1 MARRK
6 IAIFTDVFLEVPGGI
21 PSSISAQKKSLEA
34 LGYKVVV
41 FCPGYRGTS
50 VRKGIAVVP
59 TMPKWLKINGAPVS
73 RGPKTVEK
81 WVVERYPEFS
91 EFDMVHVHYEA
102 SCSIA
107 GVRLARRFNIPLVQ
121 TMHGRE
127 DMAVGVNVPHPFKT
141 LVGTVLNFLHSRY
154 IPHTITV
161 PRDSYLAP
169 TIARAKMWTLM
180 VNHANAADEVIT
192 PSKHFANKL
201 KHYGVKKPIVVVSNG
216 VSDELIRAFDVR
228 ALKKA
233 KEEVISTATAI
244 DANSATVSLNEV
256 LVRRRKPGEPLK
268 MIWNSRVSHEKRIMP
283 FLRAIALMK
292 EPVQV
297 SVYGDGNAYAQAKRF
312 IERKRLPV
320 TLYGLTSHD
329 KILDKMATEHLG
341 VMASYGFDTQGLTL
355 LESEATGLPVFYVDP
370 DMREIV
376 PRAGAVWSG
385 PKSAE
390 IARRL
395 DRLARDP
402 GKIESMSREMLQCRK
417 EVFQS
422 TQIKK
427 LVDAYDKVI
436 ASRGRPK

>member
-1 MARRK
+1 MK

-34 LGYKVVV
+34 LGHKVIV
-41 FCPGYRGTS
+41 FCPGWRGTS

-59 TMPKWLKINGAPVS
+59 TMPKWLKINGAPMS

-91 EFDMVHVHYEA
+91 KFDIIHVHYEA

-141 LVGTVLNFLHSRY
+141 LTGTVLNFLHGRY
-154 IPHTITV
+154 IPHTVTV
-161 PRDSYLAP
+161 SRDDYLAP
-169 TIARAKMWTLM
+169 TVARAKMWTLM
-180 VNHANAADEVIT
+180 VNHANAADEVVT
-192 PSKHFANKL
+192 PSTHFANKL
-201 KHYGVKKPIVVVSNG
+201 KHYGVKKPIFVVSNG
-216 VSDELIRAFDVR
+216 VSDELIREFDIR
-228 ALKKA
+228 ALRRA
-233 KEEVISTATAI
+233 EESKISTATAVTK
-244 DANSATVSLNEV
+244 NSATVSLEKV
-256 LVRRRKPGEPLK
+256 LVRRREPGEPLR
-268 MIWNSRVSHEKRIMP
+268 MIWNSRVSHEKRIMS
-283 FLRAIALMK
+283 FLKAIAEMK
-292 EPVQV
+292 EPVKV

-312 IERKRLPV
+312 IEKKGLPV

-329 KILDKMATEHLG
+329 KILDKMASEHLG

-385 PKSAE
+385 PKPSE
-390 IARRL
+390 MARRL
-395 DRLARDP
+395 DKLAREP
-402 GKIESMSREMLQCRK
+402 KRIEEMSREMLSCRR

-422 TQIKK
+422 TQIAKLIEVYKK
-427 LVDAYDKVI
+427 LI
-436 ASRGRPK
+436 SSRGRLK